1 MIMTLRDYKNDYTAS
16 RVKSLAAVPS
26 RTVQHFLRRE
36 SIPLNPNTLWRIESG
51 VVRTATWGLDSSLIP
66 LGLWGVDDIVGAPL
80 SQIRPYQIDCLTDVT
95 VCILP
100 SDMPYPPDA
109 MISHVQQMEELLRI
123 MHICSIEQRL
133 LKFLYWFANKFG
145 QETEEGQIINVRLTH
160 QEISEM
166 IGSTRV
172 TVTRLL
178 QKFQAEKLLNWS
190 EERYMVLEYSD
201 SEVLVCG

>member
-1 MIMTLRDYKNDYTAS
+1 MIMTLSDYRNDYAVN
-16 RVKSLAAVPS
+16 RVKSLVAVAP
-26 RTVQHFLRRE
+26 RTVQRFLRRE
-36 SIPLNPNTLWRIESG
+36 SIPLNPNTLWRVESG

-66 LGLWGVDDIVGAPL
+66 LGLWGVGDIIGAPL

-109 MISHVQQMEELLRI
+109 MLSHIYQMEELLRI

-145 QETEEGQIINVRLTH
+145 QEMEDGLVINVRLTH
-160 QEISEM
+160 QEIAEM

-190 EERYMVLEYSD
+190 EERYMVLDCPD
-201 SEVLVCG
+201 SEVLACS